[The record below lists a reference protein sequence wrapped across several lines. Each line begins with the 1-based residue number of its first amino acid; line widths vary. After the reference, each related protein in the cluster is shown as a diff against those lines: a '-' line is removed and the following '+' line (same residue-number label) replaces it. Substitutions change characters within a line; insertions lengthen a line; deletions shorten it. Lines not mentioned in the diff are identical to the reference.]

1 MLSNQRSTH
10 PHRDAKF
17 MHNQLLESLIQ
28 LHQKLL
34 KYLGKAYKCLIQE
47 QPSCSDSASNR
58 VQEDKPI
65 RLPLQKIP
73 LGQELNLSSAGSSSP
88 LESCAS
94 VDFFFFFPFKL
105 QCIFPYPI
113 STTLILLPAQV
124 LRTG

>member
-34 KYLGKAYKCLIQE
+34 KYLGKDYKCLIQE
-47 QPSCSDSASNR
+47 QPSCSDSARNR

-65 RLPLQKIP
+65 RLPLQKIL

-88 LESCAS
+88 LESCAP
-94 VDFFFFFPFKL
+94 VDFFFPFKL

-113 STTLILLPAQV
+113 STNLILLPAQV
-124 LRTG
+124 LR